1 MSKARDRSSKQDGA
15 PAVASAAQNNFG
27 PPLTPSTFARTMS
40 VFRREFAAYFAT
52 PVAAVFIVMFV
63 AIAALLSF
71 QMAGLYTR
79 GQADL
84 RSFFQWQPWLG
95 MFFMPALGM
104 RLWSD
109 ERRSGSIEL
118 LMTLPLTTRD
128 MVLGKF
134 LAAWAFACVA
144 LLLTTPLWITIA
156 WLGEPDHGVILAGYI
171 ASAMLFATLL
181 SVSVCLSAC
190 TRNSVVAFVLS
201 VAACFLLLLT
211 GFAIVQDFF
220 AQWSSKWVIESLA
233 SMSAMTHFNGLTR
246 GVFDARDVLYPISVV
261 FALLWVN
268 VLLLDWRGSK

>member
-1 MSKARDRSSKQDGA
+1 
-15 PAVASAAQNNFG
+15 
-27 PPLTPSTFARTMS
+27 MS

-128 MVLGKF
+128 MVAGKF

-201 VAACFLLLLT
+201 VAVCFLLLLT

-220 AQWSSKWVIESLA
+220 AQWSPKWVIESLA

>member
-15 PAVASAAQNNFG
+15 PLIAHAAVASAAQNNFG
-27 PPLTPSTFARTMS
+27 PPPTPSAFARTMS
-40 VFRREFAAYFAT
+40 VFRREFASYFAT

-118 LMTLPLTTRD
+118 
-128 MVLGKF
+128 
-134 LAAWAFACVA
+134 
-144 LLLTTPLWITIA
+144 
-156 WLGEPDHGVILAGYI
+156 
-171 ASAMLFATLL
+171 
-181 SVSVCLSAC
+181 
-190 TRNSVVAFVLS
+190 
-201 VAACFLLLLT
+201 
-211 GFAIVQDFF
+211 
-220 AQWSSKWVIESLA
+220 
-233 SMSAMTHFNGLTR
+233 
-246 GVFDARDVLYPISVV
+246 
-261 FALLWVN
+261 
-268 VLLLDWRGSK
+268 